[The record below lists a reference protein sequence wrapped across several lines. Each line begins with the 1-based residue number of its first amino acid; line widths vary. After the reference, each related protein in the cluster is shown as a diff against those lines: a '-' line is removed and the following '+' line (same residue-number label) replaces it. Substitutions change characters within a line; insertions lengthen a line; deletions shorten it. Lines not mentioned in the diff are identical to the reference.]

1 MRIGDGKGVG
11 TGGTE
16 EGGGGDLEEGAVEG
30 AEPHFLL
37 ESVAVD
43 VFGCGAVFFGCIR

>member
-1 MRIGDGKGVG
+1 MGQRK
-11 TGGTE
+11 
-16 EGGGGDLEEGAVEG
+16 VEVEIWRRVPSRG
-30 AEPHFLL
+30 QNHIFCL